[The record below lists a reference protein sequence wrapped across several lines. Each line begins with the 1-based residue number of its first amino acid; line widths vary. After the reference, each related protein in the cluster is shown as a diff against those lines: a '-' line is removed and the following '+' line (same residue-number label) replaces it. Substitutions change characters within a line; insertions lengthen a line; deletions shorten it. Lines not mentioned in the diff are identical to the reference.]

1 MLKYE
6 WKKLLLNRRGIGLIG
21 IFLVAELLG
30 VLLFTQPYDKVL
42 EENRQVYESYLAPVT
57 GALTQEKRDSIEAEM
72 ERLNAIH
79 REMEQLKQ
87 NYYSGK
93 VTDEE
98 YRETFD
104 KLVPDDTLFVGFSKL
119 YTQYVFVREQDN
131 RSFLYTGGWEVLLT
145 NQNPDYL
152 FLLLLVILLSPVF
165 CEEYAS
171 QMHEILLTQK
181 RSARYQVLTKVAMA
195 LILTAVLTAVLQGAE
210 LAYCAVRFG
219 LPHGDFSLQSLRSF
233 GNAAKELTLWQ
244 AFWLQ
249 FGLKE
254 LGYLY
259 AAIWVLFLSVLL
271 KKYALTLMAGIAS
284 LALPFLTV
292 DSNDVFLRIP
302 APWAL
307 TLGSIYLNGSITYTH
322 SQTGELVT
330 DVAELSF
337 GELGLLVGC
346 VAVLIVLM
354 LLFIRQKN
362 TNHQLKGGRQCR
374 IAVLLC
380 AAALMMTGCSKEETS
395 VVYNSTTSTWCET
408 DSYMLLNYQMKSVFV
423 DKDADVWY
431 PLPLDA
437 AAEDT
442 VSVSSNFFCAGGN
455 IYYVSATGLH
465 HTAGADTA
473 TSESYVLS
481 RLETATLSESV
492 RFKWDSEPNWFFGLL
507 EKESRQAYPYM
518 VNTFFIH
525 GNDLY
530 YEDQSEG
537 VWCRMSLTTG
547 NSETALVPN
556 SLNVAYDGE
565 NVYYTDEYNRM
576 VIQNL
581 DSGKTKVL
589 DDLVTERFLL
599 TEDGIYFLNQRDSNT
614 LYRWDDENNRAVK
627 LDDTAAYSLYYDR
640 DYLWIQSQLD
650 NQLYRMNHD
659 GANKT
664 AVEAPGYLCS
674 VGEKLYFE
682 DSFAG
687 TLYGMDKHTL
697 TYQELKKC
705 G

>member
-6 WKKLLLNRRGIGLIG
+6 WKKLLVNRRGIWLIG
-21 IFLVAELLG
+21 VFLVAELLG

-72 ERLNAIH
+72 ERLNAVH

-87 NYYSGK
+87 NYYSGE
-93 VTDEE
+93 VSEEE
-98 YRETFD
+98 YRQTFD
-104 KLVPDDTLFVGFSKL
+104 KLVADDERFVGFSKL
-119 YTQYVFVREQDN
+119 YTQYVFVREQPN
-131 RSFLYTGGWEVLLT
+131 RSFLYTGGWEVMLT
-145 NQNPDYL
+145 DQDPDYL
-152 FLLLLVILLSPVF
+152 FLLLLVILLSPIF

-171 QMHEILLTQK
+171 RMHEILLTQK
-181 RSARYQVLTKVAMA
+181 RSARYQVLTKVGMA

-210 LAYCAVRFG
+210 LVYCAVRFG

-249 FGLKE
+249 FALKE
-254 LGYLY
+254 MGYLY
-259 AAIWVLFLSVLL
+259 AAVWVLFLSVFL

-307 TLGSIYLNGSITYTH
+307 TLGSIYLNGSKTYTD
-322 SQTGELVT
+322 SQTGDLVT

-337 GELGLLVGC
+337 GELGLLLAC
-346 VAVLIVLM
+346 VAAIMALM
-354 LLFIRQKN
+354 LLYVRRKN
-362 TNHQLKGGRQCR
+362 TNYQLKRR
-374 IAVLLC
+374 IK
-380 AAALMMTGCSKEETS
+380 AAALLCLSMLLMTGCGKVETP

-408 DSYMLLNYQMKSVFV
+408 DDYMLLNYDMRSVFI
-423 DKDADVWY
+423 DKDANVWY
-431 PLPLDA
+431 PMPLDA

-442 VSVSSNFFCAGGN
+442 VTVSSDFYCAGGN
-455 IYYVSATGLH
+455 IYYVSATTLH
-465 HTAGADTA
+465 PTAGADTA
-473 TSESYVLS
+473 TSESYVLAQ
-481 RLETATLSESV
+481 LDAATLTESV
-492 RFKWDSEPNWFFGLL
+492 RFQWDSERYWFFGLL
-507 EKESRQAYPYM
+507 EKESTQTLPYM
-518 VNTFFIH
+518 VNSFFIH

-530 YEDQSEG
+530 YEDQGEG

-547 NSETALVPN
+547 NWETALDPN

-565 NVYYTDEYNRM
+565 NAYYTDEYNRM

-581 DSGKTKVL
+581 DSGEKTVL

-599 TEDGIYFLNQRDSNT
+599 TEDGVYFLNRRDNNT
-614 LYRWDDENNRAVK
+614 LYYWDAENSNAVK
-627 LDDTAAYSLYYDR
+627 LDDTTAYALYYDP
-640 DYLWIQSQLD
+640 DYLWVQSRAD

-659 GANKT
+659 GSNKT
-664 AVEAPGYLCS
+664 AVDAPGFLCC
-674 VGEKLYFE
+674 VGEKLYFQDIE
-682 DSFAG
+682 TG
-687 TLYGMDKHTL
+687 TLYGVDKHSL
-697 TYQELKKC
+697 VCQEVNKC